1 MRKIMLEAD
10 EKFVIALFEADNRQ
24 RTVEAIEEA
33 LPFIKDDDDT
43 YAVAVHSIEKL
54 KQMGD
59 IQFRKLDLKT
69 FLQEAAEIE

>member
-24 RTVEAIEEA
+24 RTVEAIEEV
-33 LPFIKDDDDT
+33 LPFVREDAET
-43 YAVAVHSIEKL
+43 FALAVQSIEKL

-59 IQFRKLDLKT
+59 IQFRRLDLKA
-69 FLQEAAEIE
+69 FLQEAEEIE

>member
-33 LPFIKDDDDT
+33 LPYMKDDDDA

-59 IQFRKLDLKT
+59 IQFRKLELKT
-69 FLQEAAEIE
+69 FLQEAEETE

>member
-24 RTVEAIEEA
+24 RTVEAIEEV
-33 LPFIKDDDDT
+33 LPFLKDEEDA
-43 YAVAVHSIEKL
+43 YAVAVHGIEKL

-59 IQFRKLDLKT
+59 IQFRQLNLKT
-69 FLQEAAEIE
+69 FLQEAEETE